1 MATINTVSPLGTAL
15 TVPRSHPVTG
25 MMTTRD
31 DANMRSRGSSRF
43 FEVLFREEIWKKM
56 SLRGVRECIHF
67 FQTNADERDSQSTR
81 THTPTTAG
89 RENCALL
96 REQRE
101 RISNTR
107 FCDFYNIYI
116 TVRYIFRSLRA
127 IVFKG
132 IFERR
137 TARAES
143 RRLLVVGGPPSS
155 LLRCPRLFF
164 R

>member
-1 MATINTVSPLGTAL
+1 
-15 TVPRSHPVTG
+15 
-25 MMTTRD
+25 
-31 DANMRSRGSSRF
+31 
-43 FEVLFREEIWKKM
+43 M
-56 SLRGVRECIHF
+56 SLRGVRACADIF
-67 FQTNADERDSQSTR
+67 FKRTQTRETLRVHAR
-81 THTPTTAG
+81 THLLPLVEKIAHYSESSEREFPTPVFVTS
-89 RENCALL
+89 
-96 REQRE
+96 
-101 RISNTR
+101 I
-107 FCDFYNIYI
+107 IYI